1 MRCPLVTV
9 KPAAIPALAELI
21 SGRHRAG
28 SPAKPGRTTKETTI
42 RQYLRNAITT
52 GPASGTACSWR
63 RGGSA
68 YRAARAGP
76 AAPVRR
82 LARLLFRQAGRLAQR
97 AGRWST
103 ARPQPPHGYR
113 AHRAPAGHEALAD
126 DGAAADQ
133 ALAATRT
140 EPDNMS
146 TFSAAP
152 L

>member
-1 MRCPLVTV
+1 MTA

-52 GPASGTACSWR
+52 GPASDCLLLETR
-63 RGGSA
+63 RAGVP
-68 YRAARAGP
+68 RRPRAGP
-76 AAPVRR
+76 AAPFRR
-82 LARLLFRQAGRLAQR
+82 LARLLFRQADRLAQR

-103 ARPQPPHGYR
+103 ARPQAPRGYR
-113 AHRAPAGHEALAD
+113 AHQAPAGHEALAD

>member
-1 MRCPLVTV
+1 M
-9 KPAAIPALAELI
+9 
-21 SGRHRAG
+21 
-28 SPAKPGRTTKETTI
+28 
-42 RQYLRNAITT
+42 RQYLRNAIQDDAQRAGQRHCLLLET
-52 GPASGTACSWR
+52 R
-63 RGGSA
+63 RAGVP
-68 YRAARAGP
+68 RRPRAGP

-82 LARLLFRQAGRLAQR
+82 LARLLFRQVGRLAQQ

-103 ARPQPPHGYR
+103 ARPQAPHGYR
-113 AHRAPAGHEALAD
+113 AHRAPAGHKALAD
-126 DGAAADQ
+126 DRAAADQ